1 MKAIFFDGNL
11 KFTKD
16 YPVPEPGQNEALIR
30 VLVAGICNTDLEI
43 LKGYLGFKGILG
55 HEFVGIVERTPAGYE
70 DLQGMRVVGDIN
82 CGCGICGYCKKGMR
96 KHCPG
101 RTTVGIG
108 GRDGVFAEYVSL
120 PVSNLSAVTETI
132 SDEEAVFTEP
142 LAAALEIA
150 EQIQVR
156 PTDEILVLGDGKLGL
171 LCAMTLAFSGAH
183 VTLSGKHE
191 EKLAIARLARVDTVD
206 MNTAVI
212 PADKQYDI
220 VMEATGNPQGL
231 ETALKFTRPRGMI
244 VLKST
249 VADVSSINMAPIVI
263 NEITITGSRCGP
275 FDAALR
281 ALEQKRIDV
290 RPLIS
295 AVYSFEKAHD
305 AFTKA
310 GDRKSLK
317 ILIDFR

>member
-1 MKAIFFDGNL
+1 
-11 KFTKD
+11 
-16 YPVPEPGQNEALIR
+16 
-30 VLVAGICNTDLEI
+30 
-43 LKGYLGFKGILG
+43 
-55 HEFVGIVERTPAGYE
+55 
-70 DLQGMRVVGDIN
+70 
-82 CGCGICGYCKKGMR
+82 
-96 KHCPG
+96 
-101 RTTVGIG
+101 
-108 GRDGVFAEYVSL
+108 
-120 PVSNLSAVTETI
+120 
-132 SDEEAVFTEP
+132 
-142 LAAALEIA
+142 
-150 EQIQVR
+150 
-156 PTDEILVLGDGKLGL
+156 
-171 LCAMTLAFSGAH
+171 
-183 VTLSGKHE
+183 
-191 EKLAIARLARVDTVD
+191 
-206 MNTAVI
+206 
-212 PADKQYDI
+212 
-220 VMEATGNPQGL
+220 
-231 ETALKFTRPRGMI
+231 MI